1 VEGPNSGGAVMVEE
15 QQVPRDMR
23 FCPYC
28 FQQEFDVTGNE
39 KGTVYC
45 EICGIKVDV
54 KDLTK

>member
-1 VEGPNSGGAVMVEE
+1 MVEE

-28 FQQEFDVTGNE
+28 FQQEFDVSGSE
-39 KGTVYC
+39 EGSVYC
-45 EICGIKVDV
+45 EVCGVNVDV